1 MAYQDI
7 EPGAGGAVGG
17 MGAGQDLILNPSRF
31 RHGRKWH
38 PVQCGTGA
46 TAVRPINIR
55 GRAAPEGLDPKEPG
69 AVASLWEGTLEKATS
84 DLGYWEK
91 DNWGGE
97 REIEAVLA
105 S

>member
-1 MAYQDI
+1 MAYRDR

-46 TAVRPINIR
+46 AAVRPMNIR
-55 GRAAPEGLDPKEPG
+55 GRAAPEGLDSNKG
-69 AVASLWEGTLEKATS
+69 ARSCGFALDVEG
-84 DLGYWEK
+84 
-91 DNWGGE
+91 
-97 REIEAVLA
+97 
-105 S
+105 